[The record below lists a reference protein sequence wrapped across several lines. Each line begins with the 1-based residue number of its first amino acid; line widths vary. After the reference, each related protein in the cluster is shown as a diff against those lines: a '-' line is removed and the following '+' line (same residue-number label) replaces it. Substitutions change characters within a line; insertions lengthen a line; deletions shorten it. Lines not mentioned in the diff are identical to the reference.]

1 MSLLNSLRV
10 SREDQTGWIVISRI
24 PGQNPT
30 SLRCYE
36 PCTKEFCD
44 RRMLGS
50 ASGTLSLTG
59 SQCPAGWHWTPSC
72 PTFSPP
78 PSPTSTS
85 PPASTTSATSPSLAC
100 CTSVSTTVE
109 SEFWTWCSS
118 HTLGR
123 RTGLFSQAGYTRS
136 CFSRTGVINITHHLT
151 GVPASL
157 SMMNMDG
164 SCFILQS
171 VQWWPPPHHWFQC
184 LWFKNVCFISS
195 LSYGKGMILQKSYL
209 YPSA

>member
-10 SREDQTGWIVISRI
+10 SREDQAGWIDISRI

-59 SQCPAGWHWTPSC
+59 SQSPAGWHWTPSH
-72 PTFSPP
+72 PIFSPP
-78 PSPTSTS
+78 PSPTYMSPPPSTS
-85 PPASTTSATSPSLAC
+85 HLPPPLQFLQLWNLRFEPD
-100 CTSVSTTVE
+100 VL
-109 SEFWTWCSS
+109 
-118 HTLGR
+118 TLGR

-136 CFSRTGVINITHHLT
+136 CFSRTGVINITRHLT

-157 SMMNMDG
+157 PMMNMDPA
-164 SCFILQS
+164 SCFRAS
-171 VQWWPPPHHWFQC
+171 VVATTT
-184 LWFKNVCFISS
+184 LSASMS
-195 LSYGKGMILQKSYL
+195 LI
-209 YPSA
+209 